1 MKNSISDLIK
11 EIFAE
16 VNKEIAKILNF
27 KNNEK
32 EYLKNE
38 SYDLKKESFE
48 KEIINSDI
56 IKKEDDFFSKENDII
71 DITNFKEEKIV
82 YSEFKKDEMK
92 IINNWESK
100 LGKIDDYYF
109 SELKVPF
116 LRKKILELYN
126 KIFEISNVELKNKNR
141 ILIKEIEKF
150 EKENY
155 VFKGETF
162 KDVFYGGIQII
173 NSKYNGVRKNIRNY
187 YYFQDFWNILQEEA
201 REVVIDEINKYL
213 KKLPRLNTEII
224 EYYNLTPNGLPYRY
238 WDRDGKFRK
247 EYNLSDLEQRILE
260 QTSFRQTK
268 IWNNYE
274 AKKQMILIYLDEWKI
289 IEERV
294 KTEEKLKKKSKKI
307 INAILNL
314 EDYGYFEYNEIE
326 GLYAILKIVENKIR
340 SFIPNYKILEVE
352 KELESIKKF
361 FPKSMSNELLENIEN
376 FKLSKE
382 KIESIITY
390 EIKNY
395 PKDWKLKLGYIEL
408 FNEKKINLIIR
419 FNNDENLEK
428 IIKELLK
435 KEKNS
440 DYKLFYL
447 FLLNRNRELKKTEVK
462 MLEKIISANRFQD
475 YKKLLEKDNEIT
487 QKIYEELK
495 LLKFQKK
502 KKIDLNLEKVKVTK
516 KKFAETVNILEEYLK
531 EENEEADISKICNEE
546 QKDIVVENKEQEK
559 IENFQDNKVKE
570 VLKVIIETQ
579 KIDENDLK
587 NYAKEKNMSLNA
599 YIDSINKELYDIVND
614 QVIIL
619 ENNTV
624 KIDEFYIDDIKE
636 WLKEND

>member
-16 VNKEIAKILNF
+16 VNKEIVKILNF

-32 EYLKNE
+32 KLKINE
-38 SYDLKKESFE
+38 EKTLINNNSNNEKKNNNY
-48 KEIINSDI
+48 I
-56 IKKEDDFFSKENDII
+56 KEDDII
-71 DITNFKEEKIV
+71 NVTNFKEERID
-82 YSEFKKDEMK
+82 YTEFKNEKTE
-92 IINNWESK
+92 IINNWKFELDK
-100 LGKIDDYYF
+100 TIWNYY
-109 SELKVPF
+109 SELKIP
-116 LRKKILELYN
+116 ILKGEIIELYN
-126 KIFEISNVELKNKNR
+126 KICETADIELRKKKKS
-141 ILIKEIEKF
+141 LIKEIIKVKKGNYYFREKIF
-150 EKENY
+150 DDIFSGTIQVINREYRGNRRNINENY
-155 VFKGETF
+155 YFRDFFDIIGENIN
-162 KDVFYGGIQII
+162 KIII
-173 NSKYNGVRKNIRNY
+173 N
-187 YYFQDFWNILQEEA
+187 
-201 REVVIDEINKYL
+201 EINAYL
-213 KKLPRLNTEII
+213 KELPRLNTEII

-274 AKKQMILIYLDEWKI
+274 AKKQMILLYLDEWKI

-307 INAILNL
+307 INSILNL
-314 EDYGYFEYNEIE
+314 QDYGYFEYNEIE

-340 SFIPNYKILEVE
+340 SFIPNYKILETE
-352 KELESIKKF
+352 KELESMKKF
-361 FPKSMSNELLENIEN
+361 FPKSMLNELLENIEN

-382 KIESIITY
+382 KIELIITY

-462 MLEKIISANRFQD
+462 MLEKIISADRFQD
-475 YKKLLEKDNEIT
+475 YKKLLDKDNEIT

-495 LLKFQKK
+495 LLKFQKM

-516 KKFAETVNILEEYLK
+516 EKFAETVNILEEYLK

-546 QKDIVVENKEQEK
+546 QKDVVVENKEQEK
-559 IENFQDNKVKE
+559 IENFQDNKIKE

-579 KIDENDLK
+579 KIGENDLK

>member
-16 VNKEIAKILNF
+16 VNKEIVKILNF

-32 EYLKNE
+32 KLKINE
-38 SYDLKKESFE
+38 EKTLINNNSNNEKKDNSY
-48 KEIINSDI
+48 I
-56 IKKEDDFFSKENDII
+56 KEDDII
-71 DITNFKEEKIV
+71 NVTNFKEERID
-82 YSEFKKDEMK
+82 YTEFKNENTE
-92 IINNWESK
+92 IVNNWKFELDK
-100 LGKIDDYYF
+100 TIWNYY
-109 SELKVPF
+109 SELKIP
-116 LRKKILELYN
+116 ILKGEIIELYN
-126 KIFEISNVELKNKNR
+126 KICETADIELRKKKKS
-141 ILIKEIEKF
+141 LIKEIIKVKKGNYYFREKIF
-150 EKENY
+150 NDIFSGTIQVINGEYRGNRRNINENY
-155 VFKGETF
+155 YFRDFFDIIGENIN
-162 KDVFYGGIQII
+162 KIII
-173 NSKYNGVRKNIRNY
+173 N
-187 YYFQDFWNILQEEA
+187 
-201 REVVIDEINKYL
+201 EINAYL
-213 KKLPRLNTEII
+213 KELPRLNTEII

-274 AKKQMILIYLDEWKI
+274 AKKQMILLYLDEWKI
-289 IEERV
+289 MEERV

-440 DYKLFYL
+440 DHKLFYL

-462 MLEKIISANRFQD
+462 MLEKIISVDRFQD

-516 KKFAETVNILEEYLK
+516 EKFAETVNILEEYLK
-531 EENEEADISKICNEE
+531 EENEEADISRICNEE

-559 IENFQDNKVKE
+559 IKNFQDNKVKE
-570 VLKVIIETQ
+570 VLKIIVETQ
-579 KIDENDLK
+579 KIGESDLK
-587 NYAKEKNMSLNA
+587 KYAKEKNMSLNA
-599 YIDSINKELYDIVND
+599 YIDFINKEVYDIVND
-614 QVIIL
+614 QVMIL